1 MTKDGNGDCVPV
13 EVPSPV
19 CTLSASP
26 TSIAPGGSSKLT
38 WTTRNADSASL
49 NQGIGSVPLNTD
61 LSVFPTVTT
70 TYTLTATGNGKTVN
84 CHATVTV
91 TSIPQEVAPVCTLT
105 ANPTSINQGGSSNL
119 SWTTNRAH
127 TVTINQGI
135 NGVELNG
142 NRIVSPSVTTTYTL
156 TAVGNGGQVTCT
168 ATITVVPP
176 NQPEPPVC
184 ELSISPSSITR
195 GGSATLNWSTS
206 RVKTGT
212 VFINQGIGGV
222 NATGNRSVSPNQT
235 TTYTLTAEG
244 NNGQTVTCS
253 ATVTV
258 SDGPEAPACFL
269 SVTPS
274 EIDEGDSATIRWGGT
289 NITSVSIN
297 EGIGSV
303 GASGS
308 RSVSPRE
315 GRYTYTGTFKATNG
329 ETLTCSDTLR
339 VEDDNGGG
347 GSTKKKPRAS
357 LDALPTIDDQ
367 PFSFVYLN
375 DLPYTGVEMSPLE
388 TMMYWFLLIGTSAV
402 LAYFLVFSATPF
414 VLRKVQAFGGSVKE
428 SINEHDD
435 TAAHIAHSV
444 ATLPSYGPAAVAS
457 KYSSYDGFRSFAQD
471 GALTID
477 DIVTGLARETHAP
490 VAQSH
495 VVQEV
500 SVPVAAP
507 VAAPIAQ
514 PSNES
519 FMLADD
525 IPGFIKA
532 LLSGDKDAAFG
543 SIRNVTKRGDS
554 AEEFLT
560 HAVCALD
567 DAYRSKV
574 DGTSVHPEI
583 AALTNDCHPSFLEK
597 VVGQL
602 SAAVDG
608 TYSTGVTGVKLAVT
622 RALGVVNG

>member
-26 TSIAPGGSSKLT
+26 TSIPQGGSSKLT
-38 WTTRNADSASL
+38 WTTQNADSASL

-61 LSVFPTVTT
+61 LSVSPNVTT
-70 TYTLTATGNGKTVN
+70 TYTLTATGHGKTVN

-91 TSIPQEVAPVCTLT
+91 TSIPQELAPVCTLS
-105 ANPTSINQGGSSNL
+105 ANPTTINKGDSSNL

-127 TVTINQGI
+127 TVSINQGI
-135 NGVELNG
+135 GGVALDG
-142 NRIVSPSVTTTYTL
+142 NRIVSPNVTTTYTL
-156 TAVGNGGQVTCT
+156 TAIGNGGQVTCAT
-168 ATITVVPP
+168 TITVVPP

-184 ELSISPSSITR
+184 QLTISPSSIVR
-195 GGSATLNWSTS
+195 GGSATLTWSTS
-206 RVKTGT
+206 RATSVS
-212 VFINQGIGGV
+212 IDQGIGGV

-235 TTYTLTAEG
+235 TTYTLTATG
-244 NNGQTVTCS
+244 NGQTVTCP
-253 ATVTV
+253 ATITVTDTP
-258 SDGPEAPACFL
+258 SAPACFL

-347 GSTKKKPRAS
+347 GSTKRKPRAS
-357 LDALPTIDDQ
+357 LDALPTIGDQ

-435 TAAHIAHSV
+435 HAAPIAHSV

-457 KYSSYDGFRSFAQD
+457 KYSSYEGFRSFAQD

-500 SVPVAAP
+500 SVPAAAP
-507 VAAPIAQ
+507 VAQ
-514 PSNES
+514 PAVES

-532 LLSGDKDAAFG
+532 LLAGDKDAAFS

-567 DAYRSKV
+567 DAYRSKI
-574 DGTSVHPEI
+574 DGTQVHPEI